1 MPVHPLKWSVHCAT
15 ARLSACGAGCRQN
28 TYRQN
33 GNLVSVDLDSLPVT
47 LTDIERAAELLEGVI
62 ERTPVAHSRA
72 LSQRLGSEVFF
83 KCENLQRAGSFKV
96 RGAYVRMA
104 KLSEEEEKK
113 RGVVAASAGNHA
125 QGVALAADRLGIKAR
140 IYMPL
145 GAALPKIT
153 ATRDHGAEVELY
165 GVTVDEALA
174 EAKRYAEE
182 TGAVFVHPFDNE
194 DIIAGQGTIGLEI
207 LEQVPDVDTVIVG
220 VGGGGLLAGLS
231 AAVRAKEQKLGKRI
245 KIIGVQAEHAAAY
258 PLSLAADAL
267 VPLKK
272 VSTIADGIA
281 VGRPGQMPFSI
292 IKELVDDVATV
303 SEDDIARAL
312 IFLMERNKL
321 VVEPAGSVPVA
332 ALMNGKLKE
341 EYGDL
346 GTVVCVLSGG
356 NIDPMLMLK
365 VIQRGL
371 SAAGR
376 YMTVKMMLSD
386 RPGELATIS
395 RIISENDA
403 NVTGVD
409 HTRVGGSLSMGDVS
423 ITIDMETKGVEH
435 CRQVIAALED
445 AGFKPIIV
453 Y

>member
-1 MPVHPLKWSVHCAT
+1 MAY
-15 ARLSACGAGCRQN
+15 SA
-28 TYRQN
+28 
-33 GNLVSVDLDSLPVT
+33 LELPVR
-47 LTDIERAAELLEGVI
+47 LDDVQQAAELLESVI
-62 ERTPVAHSRA
+62 ELTPVEHSRA
-72 LSQRLGSEVFF
+72 LTNALGSEVYL
-83 KCENLQRAGSFKV
+83 KCENLQRSGSFKV

-104 KLSEEEEKK
+104 KLSAEQKAY
-113 RGVVAASAGNHA
+113 GVVAASAGNHA
-125 QGVALAADRLGIKAR
+125 QGVALAAEQLGIKAR

-145 GAALPKIT
+145 GAALPKIA
-153 ATRDHGAEVELY
+153 ATKSRGAEVVLH
-165 GVTVDEALA
+165 GATVDEALA

-182 TGAVFVHPFDNE
+182 TGAVFVHPFDNA

-207 LEQVPDVDTVIVG
+207 LEQVPDVETIIVG
-220 VGGGGLLAGLS
+220 VGGGGLLAGIS
-231 AAVRAKEQKLGKRI
+231 VTVRALEEKLGRKIR
-245 KIIGVQAEHAAAY
+245 IIGVQAEHAAAY
-258 PLSLAADAL
+258 PPSLAADAL

-281 VGRPGQMPFSI
+281 VGRPGQMPFDI
-292 IKELVDDVATV
+292 IKELVDDVHTV

-332 ALMNGKLKE
+332 AIMDREIEKK
-341 EYGDL
+341 YGNL
-346 GTVVCVLSGG
+346 GTTVCLLSGG

-376 YMTVKMMLSD
+376 YLTIKMMLQD
-386 RPGELATIS
+386 RPGELTTIS
-395 RIISENDA
+395 SIISSLDA

-409 HTRVGGSLSMGDVS
+409 HTRVGGALSMGDVS
-423 ITIDMETKGVEH
+423 ITIDMETKGNEH
-435 CRQVIAALED
+435 CEEVLSALTD
-445 AGFKPIIV
+445 AGYQPIVV

>member
-1 MPVHPLKWSVHCAT
+1 MAY
-15 ARLSACGAGCRQN
+15 SA
-28 TYRQN
+28 
-33 GNLVSVDLDSLPVT
+33 LELPVT
-47 LTDIERAAELLEGVI
+47 LDDVQQAAELLESVI
-62 ERTPVAHSRA
+62 ELTPVEHSRA
-72 LSQRLGSEVFF
+72 LTNALGSEVYL
-83 KCENLQRAGSFKV
+83 KCENLQRSGSFKV

-104 KLSEEEEKK
+104 KLSAEQKAY
-113 RGVVAASAGNHA
+113 GVVAASAGNHA
-125 QGVALAADRLGIKAR
+125 QGVALAAEQLGIKAR

-145 GAALPKIT
+145 GAALPKIA
-153 ATRDHGAEVELY
+153 ATKSRGAEVILH
-165 GVTVDEALA
+165 GATVDEALA

-182 TGAVFVHPFDNE
+182 TGAVFVHPFDNA

-207 LEQVPDVDTVIVG
+207 LEQVPDVETIIVG
-220 VGGGGLLAGLS
+220 VGGGGLLAGIS
-231 AAVRAKEQKLGKRI
+231 VTVRALEEKLGRKIR
-245 KIIGVQAEHAAAY
+245 IIGVQAEHAAAY
-258 PLSLAADAL
+258 PPSLAADAL

-281 VGRPGQMPFSI
+281 VGRPGQMPFDI
-292 IKELVDDVATV
+292 IKELVDDVHTV

-332 ALMNGKLKE
+332 AVMDREIEKK
-341 EYGDL
+341 YGNL
-346 GTVVCVLSGG
+346 GTTVCLLSGG

-376 YMTVKMMLSD
+376 YLTIKMMLQD
-386 RPGELATIS
+386 RPGELTTIS
-395 RIISENDA
+395 SIISSLDA

-409 HTRVGGSLSMGDVS
+409 HTRVGGALSMGDVS
-423 ITIDMETKGVEH
+423 ITIDMETKGNEH
-435 CRQVIAALED
+435 CEEVLSALTD
-445 AGFKPIIV
+445 AGYQPIVV

>member
-1 MPVHPLKWSVHCAT
+1 MQAPAPVELPVSLSQIEDA
-15 ARLSACGAGCRQN
+15 ARL
-28 TYRQN
+28 
-33 GNLVSVDLDSLPVT
+33 LD
-47 LTDIERAAELLEGVI
+47 GVI

-72 LSQRLGSEVFF
+72 LSEQIGSEVFL
-83 KCENLQRAGSFKV
+83 KCENLQRSGSFKV

-104 KLSEEEEKK
+104 KLTEAEKAV
-113 RGVVAASAGNHA
+113 GVVAASAGNHA
-125 QGVALAADRLGIKAR
+125 QGVALAASRLGIAAR
-140 IYMPL
+140 IYMPQ
-145 GAALPKIT
+145 GAALPKIA
-153 ATRDHGAEVELY
+153 ATRSHGAEVVLH
-165 GVTVDEALA
+165 GVNVDDALA

-194 DIIAGQGTIGLEI
+194 DIIAGQGTLGLEI
-207 LEQVPDVDTVIVG
+207 LEQVPNVDTILVG

-231 AAVRAKEQKLGKRI
+231 IAVRSLEEKLGKKIR
-245 KIIGVQAEHAAAY
+245 IIGVQAEHAAAY
-258 PLSLAADAL
+258 PPSLAADAL

-281 VGRPGQMPFSI
+281 VGRPGQLPFTI
-292 IKELVDDVATV
+292 IKNLVDDVHTV
-303 SEDDIARAL
+303 SEDEIARAL

-321 VVEPAGSVPVA
+321 VVEPAGSVSVA
-332 ALMNGKLKE
+332 ALMSGSLKE
-341 EYGDL
+341 KYGDL
-346 GTVVCVLSGG
+346 GTTVCLLSGG

-376 YMTVKMMLSD
+376 YMTIKLMLND
-386 RPGELATIS
+386 RPGELTTIS
-395 RIISENDA
+395 RIISEHDA

-409 HTRVGGSLSMGDVS
+409 HTRLGGALSMGDVS

-435 CRQVIAALED
+435 CQEVIVALE
-445 AGFKPIIV
+445 AEGYKPIVV

>member
-1 MPVHPLKWSVHCAT
+1 MQAPDPVELPVSLSQIEDA
-15 ARLSACGAGCRQN
+15 ARL
-28 TYRQN
+28 
-33 GNLVSVDLDSLPVT
+33 LD
-47 LTDIERAAELLEGVI
+47 GVI

-72 LSQRLGSEVFF
+72 LSEQIGSEVFL
-83 KCENLQRAGSFKV
+83 KCENLQRSGSFKV

-104 KLSEEEEKK
+104 KLTEAEKAV
-113 RGVVAASAGNHA
+113 GVVAASAGNHA
-125 QGVALAADRLGIKAR
+125 QGVALAASRLGIAAR
-140 IYMPL
+140 IYMPQ
-145 GAALPKIT
+145 GAALPKIA
-153 ATRDHGAEVELY
+153 ATRSHGAEVVLH
-165 GVTVDEALA
+165 GVNVDEALA

-194 DIIAGQGTIGLEI
+194 DIIAGQGTLGLEI
-207 LEQVPDVDTVIVG
+207 LEQVPDVDTILVG

-231 AAVRAKEQKLGKRI
+231 IAVRSLEEKLGKKIR
-245 KIIGVQAEHAAAY
+245 IIGVQAEHAAAY
-258 PLSLAADAL
+258 PPSLAADAL

-281 VGRPGQMPFSI
+281 VGRPGQLPFTI
-292 IKELVDDVATV
+292 IKNLVDDVHTV
-303 SEDDIARAL
+303 SEDEIARAL

-321 VVEPAGSVPVA
+321 VVEPAGSVSVA
-332 ALMNGKLKE
+332 AVMSGSLKE
-341 EYGDL
+341 KYGDL
-346 GTVVCVLSGG
+346 GTTVCLLSGG

-376 YMTVKMMLSD
+376 YMTIKLMLND
-386 RPGELATIS
+386 RPGELTTIS
-395 RIISENDA
+395 RIISEHDA

-409 HTRVGGSLSMGDVS
+409 HTRLGGALSMGDVS

-435 CRQVIAALED
+435 CQEVIAALE
-445 AGFKPIIV
+445 AEGYKPIVV

>member
-1 MPVHPLKWSVHCAT
+1 M
-15 ARLSACGAGCRQN
+15 
-28 TYRQN
+28 
-33 GNLVSVDLDSLPVT
+33 
-47 LTDIERAAELLEGVI
+47 
-62 ERTPVAHSRA
+62 
-72 LSQRLGSEVFF
+72 
-83 KCENLQRAGSFKV
+83 
-96 RGAYVRMA
+96 
-104 KLSEEEEKK
+104 
-113 RGVVAASAGNHA
+113 
-125 QGVALAADRLGIKAR
+125 
-140 IYMPL
+140 
-145 GAALPKIT
+145 
-153 ATRDHGAEVELY
+153 
-165 GVTVDEALA
+165 
-174 EAKRYAEE
+174 
-182 TGAVFVHPFDNE
+182 FVHPFDNE

-231 AAVRAKEQKLGKRI
+231 AAIRAKEQKLGKKI

-445 AGFKPIIV
+445 EGFKPIIV

>member
-1 MPVHPLKWSVHCAT
+1 MQEAPAPVELPVSLGQIEDA
-15 ARLSACGAGCRQN
+15 ARL
-28 TYRQN
+28 
-33 GNLVSVDLDSLPVT
+33 LD
-47 LTDIERAAELLEGVI
+47 GVI

-72 LSQRLGSEVFF
+72 LSEQIGSEVFL
-83 KCENLQRAGSFKV
+83 KCENLQRSGSFKV

-104 KLSEEEEKK
+104 KLTEAEKAV
-113 RGVVAASAGNHA
+113 GVVAASAGNHA
-125 QGVALAADRLGIKAR
+125 QGVALAASRLGIAAR
-140 IYMPL
+140 IYMPQ
-145 GAALPKIT
+145 GAALPKIA
-153 ATRDHGAEVELY
+153 ATRSHGAEVVLH
-165 GVTVDEALA
+165 GVNVDEALA

-194 DIIAGQGTIGLEI
+194 DIIAGQGTLGLEI
-207 LEQVPDVDTVIVG
+207 LEQVPDVDTILVG

-231 AAVRAKEQKLGKRI
+231 IAVRSLEEKLGKKIR
-245 KIIGVQAEHAAAY
+245 IIGVQAEHAAAY
-258 PLSLAADAL
+258 PPSLAADAL

-281 VGRPGQMPFSI
+281 VGRPGQLPFTI
-292 IKELVDDVATV
+292 IKNLVDDVHTV
-303 SEDDIARAL
+303 SEDEIARAL

-321 VVEPAGSVPVA
+321 VVEPAGSVSVA
-332 ALMNGKLKE
+332 AVMSGSLKE
-341 EYGDL
+341 KYGDL
-346 GTVVCVLSGG
+346 GTTVCLLSGG

-376 YMTVKMMLSD
+376 YMTVKLMLND
-386 RPGELATIS
+386 RPGELTTIS
-395 RIISENDA
+395 RIISEHDA

-409 HTRVGGSLSMGDVS
+409 HTRVGGALSMGDVS

-435 CRQVIAALED
+435 CQEVIAALE
-445 AGFKPIIV
+445 AEGYKPIVV

>member
-1 MPVHPLKWSVHCAT
+1 M
-15 ARLSACGAGCRQN
+15 
-28 TYRQN
+28 
-33 GNLVSVDLDSLPVT
+33 SVDLDSLPVT
-47 LTDIERAAELLEGVI
+47 ITDIERAAELLEGVI

-104 KLSEEEEKK
+104 KLSEEEKK

-231 AAVRAKEQKLGKRI
+231 AAIRAKEQKLGKKI

-341 EYGDL
+341 EYG
-346 GTVVCVLSGG
+346 
-356 NIDPMLMLK
+356 
-365 VIQRGL
+365 
-371 SAAGR
+371 

-435 CRQVIAALED
+435 CRQVISALED
-445 AGFKPIIV
+445 EGFKPIIV

>member
-1 MPVHPLKWSVHCAT
+1 MHAPAPVELPVSLSQIEDA
-15 ARLSACGAGCRQN
+15 ARL
-28 TYRQN
+28 
-33 GNLVSVDLDSLPVT
+33 LD
-47 LTDIERAAELLEGVI
+47 GVI

-72 LSQRLGSEVFF
+72 LSEQIDSEVFL
-83 KCENLQRAGSFKV
+83 KCENLQRSGSFKV

-104 KLSEEEEKK
+104 KLTEAEKAV
-113 RGVVAASAGNHA
+113 GVVAASAGNHA
-125 QGVALAADRLGIKAR
+125 QGVALAASRLGIAAR
-140 IYMPL
+140 IYMPQ
-145 GAALPKIT
+145 GAALPKIA
-153 ATRDHGAEVELY
+153 ATRSHGAEVVLH
-165 GVTVDEALA
+165 GVNVDEALA

-194 DIIAGQGTIGLEI
+194 DIIAGQGTLGLEI
-207 LEQVPDVDTVIVG
+207 LEQVPDVDTILVG

-231 AAVRAKEQKLGKRI
+231 IAVRSLEEKLGKKIR
-245 KIIGVQAEHAAAY
+245 IIGVQAEHAAAY
-258 PLSLAADAL
+258 PPSLAADAL

-281 VGRPGQMPFSI
+281 VGRPGQLPFTI
-292 IKELVDDVATV
+292 IKNLVDDVHTV
-303 SEDDIARAL
+303 SEDEIARAL

-321 VVEPAGSVPVA
+321 VVEPAGSVSVA
-332 ALMNGKLKE
+332 AVMSGSLKE
-341 EYGDL
+341 KYGDL
-346 GTVVCVLSGG
+346 GTTVCLLSGG

-376 YMTVKMMLSD
+376 YMTIKLMLND
-386 RPGELATIS
+386 RPGELTTIS
-395 RIISENDA
+395 RIISEHDA

-409 HTRVGGSLSMGDVS
+409 HTRLGGALSMGDVS

-435 CRQVIAALED
+435 CQEVIAALE
-445 AGFKPIIV
+445 AEGYKPIVV